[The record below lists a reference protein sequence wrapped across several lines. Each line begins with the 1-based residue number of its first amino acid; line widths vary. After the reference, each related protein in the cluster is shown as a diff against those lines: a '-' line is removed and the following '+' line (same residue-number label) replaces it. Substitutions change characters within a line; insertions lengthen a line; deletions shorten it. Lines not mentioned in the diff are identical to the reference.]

1 MPTIRH
7 DGSALYYEEYGAGPP
22 LVFVHGQA
30 GNTLVWWQQIP
41 AFAPDYRCIVLDL
54 PGWGRSLDA
63 RSGSGPR
70 LPDIVAAL
78 GRVLDAAG
86 VGTCA
91 IVAHSLGGVVANA
104 FCLAHPERVRAA
116 VLNGSTGGVVP
127 PSMQALKGEI
137 DRDAGALTE
146 AWRAGH
152 GPHPGVSARLYR
164 EQPALARLYEMIAGL
179 NRPDTLD
186 PTRIPTMDRLAVP
199 AHTLFLYGDEDP
211 FCPPGFVEAAAA
223 ARPES
228 TVAVIPASGHSPYFE
243 HAAPFNTIVRHFLDV
258 HYGESLD

>member
-7 DGSALYYEEYGAGPP
+7 DGSTLYYEEYGEGLP

-54 PGWGRSLDA
+54 PGWGRSPDA
-63 RSGSGPR
+63 RPGPGPR
-70 LPDIVAAL
+70 LPDIVADL

-86 VGTCA
+86 VETCA

-104 FCLAHPERVRAA
+104 FCQAHPERVRAA
-116 VLNGSTGGVVP
+116 VLNGSTGGVTP
-127 PSMQALKGEI
+127 PSMRALKRAIDHRGE
-137 DRDAGALTE
+137 ALTE

-186 PTRIPTMDRLAVP
+186 PTRVPAMDRLAIP
-199 AHTLFLYGDEDP
+199 ARTLFLYGDEDP

-223 ARPES
+223 TRPES
-228 TVAVIPASGHSPYFE
+228 AVAVIPASGHSPYFE
-243 HAAPFNTIVRHFLDV
+243 QAAPFNTIVRRFLDG
-258 HYGESLD
+258 HDGESHG